1 MSEQPISLPE
11 FVQLHDAMANTIRGA
26 MPQVVDVKH
35 YPKLEEGLPMPA
47 LYFALSGLAP
57 GPDPGDGRTAV
68 MATFEACVLVEVDR
82 AQAHLQA
89 AILAAKLV
97 RLLDHDQYW
106 GVDCVDRAHDIHA
119 MPSESLPELLQ
130 CAAWT
135 VQWRHVLYLG
145 ETEWLW
151 DDQPPGSLVFAFD
164 PDTGPGNE
172 DQYRPP
178 EELA

>member
-11 FVQLHDAMANTIRGA
+11 VAELHAAMEAIMREA
-26 MPQVVDVKH
+26 MPQVVDVQC
-35 YPKLEEGLPMPA
+35 YPKLQEGLPMPA

-57 GPDPGDGRTAV
+57 GPNPGDGRTAV
-68 MATFEACVLVEVDR
+68 MASFEACVLVESDR
-82 AQAHLQA
+82 DQAHLQA

-97 RLLDHDQYW
+97 RLLDDQYW
-106 GVDCVDRAHDIHA
+106 GVDCVDAAQDVHA
-119 MPSESLPELLQ
+119 VPSESIPELLQ

-145 ETEWLW
+145 DTEWLW
-151 DDQPPGSLVFAFD
+151 DDQPPGSLLFAFY

-172 DQYRPP
+172 SQYRPP
-178 EELA
+178 EELG

>member
-11 FVQLHDAMANTIRGA
+11 LAELHTAMARIIREA
-26 MPQVVDVKH
+26 MPQVVDVQH
-35 YPKLEEGLPMPA
+35 YPKLQEGLPMPA

-68 MATFEACVLVEVDR
+68 MATFEACVLVESDR
-82 AQAHLQA
+82 EQAHLQA
-89 AILAAKLV
+89 AILATKLV

-106 GVDCVDRAHDIHA
+106 GVECVDQAQDVHA
-119 MPSESLPELLQ
+119 MPSESIPELLQ

-145 ETEWLW
+145 DTEWPW
-151 DDQPPGSLVFAFD
+151 EDQPPGSLLFAFD
-164 PDTGPGNE
+164 PDSGPGSE
-172 DQYRPP
+172 HQYQGP
-178 EELA
+178 EAMG